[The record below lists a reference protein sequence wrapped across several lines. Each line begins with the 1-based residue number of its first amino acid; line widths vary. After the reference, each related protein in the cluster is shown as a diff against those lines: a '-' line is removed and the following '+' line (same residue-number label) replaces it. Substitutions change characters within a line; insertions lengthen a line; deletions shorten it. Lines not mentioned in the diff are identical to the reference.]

1 MISVTFT
8 CPMCGDVWT
17 EDQDPNDEWFK
28 LGIYQTLCA
37 RCAAQEME
45 RIKNSKEWREATY
58 EILSRRSS
66 SN

>member
-1 MISVTFT
+1 MISITFT
-8 CPMCGDVWT
+8 CPMCGLVWT

-28 LGIYQTLCA
+28 LGVRQTLCA
-37 RCAAQEME
+37 RCAQEAID

-58 EILSRRSS
+58 EILSRGTS